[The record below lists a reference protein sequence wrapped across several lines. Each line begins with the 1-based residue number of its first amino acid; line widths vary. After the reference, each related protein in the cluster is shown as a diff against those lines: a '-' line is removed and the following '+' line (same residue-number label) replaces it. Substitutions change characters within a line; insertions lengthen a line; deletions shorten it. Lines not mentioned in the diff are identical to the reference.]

1 MHAIT
6 VAMTAGLCLA
16 FIASPLR
23 AAAPA
28 AQACS
33 AQAYVADPDPQGL
46 HVRSGPGVR
55 HRSLQRLPSDT
66 AVVVRIVGGQGA
78 WLRIDRARTA
88 GEDRDRDLLRGTG
101 WVYAPMLR
109 VGPVGGGT
117 ALYRAADRSAAPVT
131 RVPATAD
138 ELIVHGCSGAW
149 LLLGHGRV
157 RGWAPAAQTC
167 PNPLASCS

>member
-1 MHAIT
+1 MRAIT

-23 AAAPA
+23 AATPT
-28 AQACS
+28 AQACT

-46 HVRSGPGVR
+46 HVRSGPDVR

-66 AVVVRIVGGQGA
+66 AVVVRIVGGQGT

-88 GEDRDRDLLRGTG
+88 GEDRDRDLLRGAG

-117 ALYRAADRSAAPVT
+117 ALYRTADRSAALVA
-131 RVPATAD
+131 RVPASAD
-138 ELIVHGCSGAW
+138 ELTVHGCNGAW
-149 LLLGHGRV
+149 LLLGHGRL

-167 PNPLASCS
+167 PNPLGSCS